1 MKLRVSA
8 QHDSDSEILPE
19 DENAQLRREVQELKA
34 RLRETSE
41 DKTIPFEEEPV
52 IMKEVII
59 QT

>member
-34 RLRETSE
+34 RLRETAE